1 MTTPT
6 PSNEAIEAAAAAICL
21 LDYAVQWERM
31 GEAGRKPCRNLATAA
46 LTAAYPLIV
55 AQAKAEALREA
66 AENFPAEL
74 PEFAYTR
81 PDGLIDY
88 IDVQGWLKAQAHQ
101 ELGPTHCQI
110 CGIDLQYPT
119 ARHIIDCPTD
129 VTS

>member
-1 MTTPT
+1 MSDPT
-6 PSNEAIEAAAAAICL
+6 PEAIEAAARALMWKKLPFGGKDATVSLDANAAH
-21 LDYAVQWERM
+21 AAAQ
-31 GEAGRKPCRNLATAA
+31 LA
-46 LTAAYPLIV
+46 LSAAYPLME

-66 AENFPAEL
+66 AANFPAEL

-88 IDVQGWLKAQAHQ
+88 IDVQGWLKVQAHQ
-101 ELGPTHCQI
+101 ELGPTHCQT

-119 ARHIIDCPTD
+119 ARHIIDCPRD